1 MALTK
6 LKFSLLALSVV
17 LSVGI
22 CYGQGFEPPEAGK
35 SAVYFVRLSSAG
47 FAIPF
52 DFYDNDKLIGSF
64 AGRNYMRYEAAPGE
78 HLFWASSE
86 NYDFMTAELKAGG
99 IYVVLVDVEMGVA
112 VARVGLTPIGGS
124 DKRFEKVKKLVDK
137 KGPKEKDP
145 EKLEASATS
154 RKTYVEE
161 ALSKY
166 EEKWKDKRTY
176 QHLSPDM
183 AIELKM

>member
-1 MALTK
+1 MKTRFA
-6 LKFSLLALSVV
+6 LLALSLLLAV
-17 LSVGI
+17 I
-22 CYGQGFEPPEAGK
+22 CRGQGFEAPEAGK

-52 DFYDNDKLIGSF
+52 DFYDHDKLIGTF
-64 AGRNYMRYEAAPGE
+64 AGRNYMRYETAPGE

-86 NYDFMTAELKAGG
+86 NYDFMTADLKAGG
-99 IYVVLVDVEMGVA
+99 VYVVVVDVEMGVA
-112 VARVGLTPIGGS
+112 VARVGLTPIGAS
-124 DKRFEKVKKLVDK
+124 HKQFEKVKKLIDK

-145 EKLEASATS
+145 QKLEASAAS
-154 RKTYVEE
+154 RAKYVEE

-166 EEKWKDKRTY
+166 EEKWKDKRAY

-183 AIELKM
+183 AIEVDM